1 MKLLMFER
9 DGRPC
14 LGLWKDEGIVDLS
27 QIPGAPQ
34 TMEEA
39 MGLDALGVI
48 EKLAEGQS
56 TLAPQSVRFLTP
68 VARPEKILCIGLNY
82 KPHIEEFE
90 KSAGL
95 PPYPVI
101 FGKFNNA
108 LTPHNGPV
116 RLCSAS
122 SMHDYE
128 AEIAVVIGKE
138 CKDVPEEKAL
148 SYVFGYTLANDIT
161 ARDLQ
166 SRTGQ
171 WTQGKGSDT
180 FCPLGPCIL
189 TAGSVSYDAMTLE
202 GYKNGEL
209 RQKAQSSEMIF
220 PIPFLVSY
228 ISKIMTLRPG
238 DLILT
243 GTPSGVIS
251 GRPEGKRDWLKKG
264 DRVSVYVGQIGCL
277 ENTVEE

>member
-1 MKLLMFER
+1 
-9 DGRPC
+9 
-14 LGLWKDEGIVDLS
+14 
-27 QIPGAPQ
+27 
-34 TMEEA
+34 
-39 MGLDALGVI
+39 
-48 EKLAEGQS
+48 
-56 TLAPQSVRFLTP
+56 
-68 VARPEKILCIGLNY
+68 
-82 KPHIEEFE
+82 
-90 KSAGL
+90 
-95 PPYPVI
+95 
-101 FGKFNNA
+101 
-108 LTPHNGPV
+108 
-116 RLCSAS
+116 
-122 SMHDYE
+122 MHDYE

-189 TAGSVSYDAMTLE
+189 TADSVSYDAMTLE